1 MHNILKPGAYSIP
14 SLWSFAGHLNWDI
27 LLQRI
32 YPEGDVLKVLITSTN
47 FLIVCGK
54 TYDAVKVKLTMD
66 NFLLAKLWFRTSDD
80 LFLRYEGNSDP
91 GTPDTVIELDE

>member
-1 MHNILKPGAYSIP
+1 
-14 SLWSFAGHLNWDI
+14 
-27 LLQRI
+27 
-32 YPEGDVLKVLITSTN
+32 
-47 FLIVCGK
+47 
-54 TYDAVKVKLTMD
+54 MD